1 MKKNLSM
8 KNRILCGLAAIS
20 LALSYFYEKTPVTPT
35 HQPLISPLQTASL
48 LPALPDP
55 SNLSREFIDDG
66 NLTYKDSLFYNYY
79 SQTLGLKLN
88 YTENKDLIQTVSEWM
103 GTPYRSGSN
112 TKRGTDCSGFVTRVY
127 KEVYGIDLSRSSRS
141 MFQNVRRIN
150 KNEVHEGDLIFFRRG
165 PGQPIYHVGIYL
177 KNNKF
182 VHSASSGGVRIS
194 SLKEPYYNR
203 NYYAAGRVND

>member
-1 MKKNLSM
+1 M

-20 LALSYFYEKTPVTPT
+20 LALSYFYEKTPVTSTP
-35 HQPLISPLQTASL
+35 QPLISPLQTASL
-48 LPALPDP
+48 FPALPDP
-55 SNLSREFIDDG
+55 SDLSREFIDDG

-141 MFQNVRRIN
+141 MFQNVKRIN

>member
-1 MKKNLSM
+1 M

-20 LALSYFYEKTPVTPT
+20 LALSYLYERTPDTT
-35 HQPLISPLQTASL
+35 SKQDQISPLQTASL
-48 LPALPDP
+48 IPDLPTPADLTEK
-55 SNLSREFIDDG
+55 LTDDG
-66 NLTYKDSLFYNYY
+66 SLTYKDSLFYNYY
-79 SQTLGLKLN
+79 SQTLGLKLS
-88 YTENKDLIQTVSEWM
+88 YTENKELIETVSEWL

-112 TKRGTDCSGFVTRVY
+112 TKRGTDCSGFVTRIY

-141 MFQNVRRIN
+141 MFHDVKRIN
-150 KNEVHEGDLIFFRRG
+150 KGEVQEGDLIFFRRG

-203 NYYAAGRVND
+203 NYYAAGRVN